1 MNTDCIW
8 GDLST
13 LIAAARRFGIDIV
26 LVTSTA
32 AGLMYARRYNAGGE
46 EEEASS
52 YAVYHNKNTLVMMF
66 KWEHYGLLAC
76 KGYRNLPINY

>member
-52 YAVYHNKNTLVMMF
+52 YAVYHNKNTLVMCSSGRIMDF
-66 KWEHYGLLAC
+66 WPVKVTETC
-76 KGYRNLPINY
+76 P